1 MNQITPMIDNS
12 GTEYDIPNNELK
24 EFQADMGTGAQR
36 QYLYR
41 TEDGTDYAIPES
53 ESKDFLADF
62 PNAQPVRRFQFADGT
77 TEDVPANELKSFF
90 DRYETDDKYK
100 PDRDIRDAKMAELN
114 AKFKK
119 INDEADSPVW
129 AGVKTFFSGFGRAL

>member
-24 EFQADMGTGAQR
+24 DFQADMGTGAQR

-62 PNAQPVRRFQFADGT
+62 PTRPGN
-77 TEDVPANELKSFF
+77 
-90 DRYETDDKYK
+90 
-100 PDRDIRDAKMAELN
+100 
-114 AKFKK
+114 
-119 INDEADSPVW
+119 
-129 AGVKTFFSGFGRAL
+129 RAMP

>member
-77 TEDVPANELKSFF
+77 TEDVPSNELKSLLLIGMFWL
-90 DRYETDDKYK
+90 
-100 PDRDIRDAKMAELN
+100 AVN
-114 AKFKK
+114 AVMLY
-119 INDEADSPVW
+119 S
-129 AGVKTFFSGFGRAL
+129 